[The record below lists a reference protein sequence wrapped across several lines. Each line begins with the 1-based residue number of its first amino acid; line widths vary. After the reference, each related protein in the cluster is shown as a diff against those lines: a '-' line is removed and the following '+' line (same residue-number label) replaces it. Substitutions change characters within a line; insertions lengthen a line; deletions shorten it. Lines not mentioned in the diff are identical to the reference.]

1 MANILDRFLN
11 SMKLY
16 DDDDDDDDYE
26 DEEEYGEEPER
37 TSSRRHMFSRSRRD
51 EQTER
56 METADEEPQRI
67 DRSQRTASSRHSTGS
82 GSRTSGSQSSNN
94 VMSLR
99 NSTGRM
105 EVCMVKPKTLQDARE
120 ICDILI
126 SGRPVVIN
134 MEGVHVD
141 LAQRIIDFA
150 SGACYSIQGNLQ
162 NISKYIFIVTPK
174 TVGLSGDFYEM
185 VDNKPEDHSSLNVN
199 F

>member
-16 DDDDDDDDYE
+16 DEEDEEDEFE
-26 DEEEYGEEPER
+26 DEEEYGEESER
-37 TSSRRHMFSRSRRD
+37 APRRHMFSRSRRE
-51 EQTER
+51 EQPER
-56 METADEEPQRI
+56 MEASEEEPQRI
-67 DRSQRTASSRHSTGS
+67 DRSQRTAAPKHSSVSRAS
-82 GSRTSGSQSSNN
+82 GSSAANN

-185 VDNKPEDHSSLNVN
+185 IDNKQEDRSSLNVN